1 MVFNLNI
8 VDLTIV
14 ITSWNKSYFINKK
27 IIVPLNYLQ
36 FHYVQNSSN
45 KNYKIRWNII
55 RNKIAVRVNLI
66 HLKLIFEK
74 KNYCLRSHEQCEW
87 NQLTALIF
95 RRKKNYSLN
104 SRVLFSIELLSFFF
118 AFQTQQTVGPI
129 NSNKRLLINQTACKM
144 KPQETGHYHVTKQ
157 VLKGRSY
164 M

>member
-74 KNYCLRSHEQCEW
+74 KILLFTFTWTVRVKSINCTDFSKKKKTVHWTVEYCS
-87 NQLTALIF
+87 ALNCF
-95 RRKKNYSLN
+95 
-104 SRVLFSIELLSFFF
+104 LFFCI
-118 AFQTQQTVGPI
+118 
-129 NSNKRLLINQTACKM
+129 SNATNGGTN
-144 KPQETGHYHVTKQ
+144 KQ
-157 VLKGRSY
+157 
-164 M
+164 

>member
-95 RRKKNYSLN
+95 RRKKTVHWTVEYCSALN
-104 SRVLFSIELLSFFF
+104 CFLFFCI
-118 AFQTQQTVGPI
+118 
-129 NSNKRLLINQTACKM
+129 SNATNGGTN
-144 KPQETGHYHVTKQ
+144 KQ
-157 VLKGRSY
+157 
-164 M
+164 